1 MAQVAVPV
9 ALAAASGMAGIQGA
23 KAEARG
29 LGAQATQ
36 TRMQARSE
44 ALKYKQQGVAV
55 LDNMLRTMATQRAAA
70 GAGSVDAFTGSAA
83 AMRLAAMKGGAG
95 EYYSTREG
103 QTIVTRQGEL
113 QAIEYERQARAVIGA
128 ARNQAILGMVQA
140 GAMGAMMGGAP
151 TPDPTGL
158 GPTIDASTQFGLRAP
173 ATYNPLSFSST
184 YNPLTQTDSQQFMS
198 LLGR

>member
-9 ALAAASGMAGIQGA
+9 GVAALSGMAGISGA

-70 GAGSVDAFTGSAA
+70 GAGNIDAFSGSAA
-83 AMRLAAMKGGAG
+83 AMRIAAQKGGAS

-103 QTIVTRQGEL
+103 QVIVTRQGEL
-113 QAIEYERQARAVIGA
+113 QALEYERQARAVVKA
-128 ARNQAILGMVQA
+128 ARNAAVMGMVKA
-140 GAMGAMMGGAP
+140 GVGGMDIGGAP
-151 TPDPTGL
+151 ADPTGGL
-158 GPTIDASTQFGLRAP
+158 GLSAP
-173 ATYNPLSFSST
+173 ATYQPLAMSST
-184 YNPLTQTDSQQFMS
+184 YNPLMQSPSQQFMS
-198 LLGR
+198 LVGN

>member
-1 MAQVAVPV
+1 MAHVAVPV
-9 ALAAASGMAGIQGA
+9 ALAAASGAAGIQGA

-70 GAGSVDAFTGSAA
+70 GAGSVDAFTGSAGF
-83 AMRLAAMKGGAG
+83 MRTMAQKGGAG
-95 EYYSTREG
+95 EYYTTREG

-113 QAIEYERQARAVIGA
+113 QAIEYERQARAVVSA

-151 TPDPTGL
+151 TPTGG
-158 GPTIDASTQFGLRAP
+158 GPTINASTQFGLRAP
-173 ATYNPLSFSST
+173 ATYQPLAFSST
-184 YNPLTQTDSQQFMS
+184 YSPLTQTGPQQFMS
-198 LLGR
+198 LLGG

>member
-1 MAQVAVPV
+1 MAQIAIPV
-9 ALAAASGMAGIQGA
+9 GIAALSGAAGMQGA

-36 TRMQARSE
+36 TRMKARSE

-70 GAGSVDAFTGSAA
+70 GAGSVDAFTGSAGF
-83 AMRLAAMKGGAG
+83 MRTMAQKGGAV
-95 EYYSTREG
+95 EYFTTREG
-103 QTIVTRQGEL
+103 QTIVTRQGEA
-113 QAIEYERQARAVIGA
+113 QATEYERQARAVMSA

-151 TPDPTGL
+151 TSSGGG
-158 GPTIDASTQFGLRAP
+158 GPLKPQAIGLRAP
-173 ATYNPLSFSST
+173 ATYQPLAASST
-184 YNPLTQTDSQQFMS
+184 YNPLTQTTSQQFMS
-198 LLGR
+198 LLGG

>member
-9 ALAAASGMAGIQGA
+9 GIAAISGAAGISGA

-70 GAGSVDAFTGSAA
+70 GAGNIDAYSGSAA
-83 AMRLAAMKGGAG
+83 FVRVMTQKAGAG
-95 EYYSTREG
+95 EYYTTREG

-113 QAIEYERQARAVIGA
+113 QAMEYERQASAVIKA
-128 ARNQAILGMVQA
+128 ARNQAIVGMLQA
-140 GAMGAMMGGAP
+140 GATGAMMGGAP
-151 TPDPTGL
+151 SPTGGL
-158 GPTIDASTQFGLRAP
+158 GLSAP
-173 ATYNPLSFSST
+173 ATYQPLAASAS
-184 YNPLTQTDSQQFMS
+184 YNPLQQTSSQQFMS
-198 LLGR
+198 LL

>member
-70 GAGSVDAFTGSAA
+70 GAGSIDAFEGNPAT
-83 AMRLAAMKGGAG
+83 MRMKAMKGGAI
-95 EYYSTREG
+95 EYFNTREG

-113 QAIEYERQARAVIGA
+113 QAIEYERQAKAVISA

-151 TPDPTGL
+151 TPSGV

-173 ATYNPLSFSST
+173 ATYQPLAASST
-184 YNPLTQTDSQQFMS
+184 YNPLTQTTSQQFMS
-198 LLGR
+198 LLGN

>member
-1 MAQVAVPV
+1 MAQVALPV
-9 ALAAASGMAGIQGA
+9 GVAALSGMAGISGA

-70 GAGSVDAFTGSAA
+70 GAGSVDAFSGSAA
-83 AMRLAAMKGGAG
+83 FMRVMTQKAGAG
-95 EYYSTREG
+95 EYYTTREG

-113 QAIEYERQARAVIGA
+113 QALEYERQARAVVKA
-128 ARNQAILGMVQA
+128 ARNQAIVGMLKA
-140 GAMGAMMGGAP
+140 GAGGMNIGGAP
-151 TPDPTGL
+151 ADPTGGL
-158 GPTIDASTQFGLRAP
+158 GLSAP
-173 ATYNPLSFSST
+173 ATYQPLAMSTT
-184 YNPLTQTDSQQFMS
+184 YNPLQQTSSQQFMS
-198 LLGR
+198 LLGN

>member
-9 ALAAASGMAGIQGA
+9 AIAAASGMAGIQGA

-70 GAGSVDAFTGSAA
+70 GAGSIDAFSGSPM
-83 AMRLAAMKGGAG
+83 AMRMQAMKGGAI
-95 EYYSTREG
+95 EYFTTREG

-113 QAIEYERQARAVIGA
+113 QAIEYERQAKAVVSA

-158 GPTIDASTQFGLRAP
+158 GPLKPQAIGLRAP
-173 ATYNPLSFSST
+173 ATYQPLAASST
-184 YNPLTQTDSQQFMS
+184 YNPLTQTTSQQFMS
-198 LLGR
+198 LLGG

>member
-9 ALAAASGMAGIQGA
+9 GIAAISGAAGISGA

-70 GAGSVDAFTGSAA
+70 GAGNIDAYSGSAA
-83 AMRLAAMKGGAG
+83 FVRVMTQKAGAG
-95 EYYSTREG
+95 EYYTTREG

-113 QAIEYERQARAVIGA
+113 QAMEYERQASAVIKA
-128 ARNQAILGMVQA
+128 ARNQAIVGMLQA
-140 GAMGAMMGGAP
+140 GATGAMMGGAP
-151 TPDPTGL
+151 TGGMTPTTFQQAASAQVQGFGGIYDPL
-158 GPTIDASTQFGLRAP
+158 AP
-173 ATYNPLSFSST
+173 
-184 YNPLTQTDSQQFMS
+184 
-198 LLGR
+198 GRF

>member
-1 MAQVAVPV
+1 MAHIAVPV
-9 ALAAASGMAGIQGA
+9 GIAALSGMAGIQGA

-55 LDNMLRTMATQRAAA
+55 LDNMLRTIATQRAAA
-70 GAGSVDAFTGSAA
+70 GAGSIDAFEGNPAT
-83 AMRLAAMKGGAG
+83 MRMKAMKGGAI
-95 EYYSTREG
+95 EYFTTREG

-113 QAIEYERQARAVIGA
+113 QAMEYERQSSAVMKA
-128 ARNQAILGMVQA
+128 ARNQAIVGMLQA
-140 GAMGAMMGGAP
+140 GATGAMLGGAP
-151 TPDPTGL
+151 TPTGG

-173 ATYNPLSFSST
+173 ATYQSLAASST
-184 YNPLTQTDSQQFMS
+184 YNPLTQTTSQQFMS
-198 LLGR
+198 LLGG

>member
-1 MAQVAVPV
+1 
-9 ALAAASGMAGIQGA
+9 MAGIQGA

-113 QAIEYERQARAVIGA
+113 QALEYERQAKAVISA

-151 TPDPTGL
+151 TPTPTGV
-158 GPTIDASTQFGLRAP
+158 GPLQPQAIGLRA
-173 ATYNPLSFSST
+173 ASTYQPLAASST
-184 YNPLTQTDSQQFMS
+184 YNPLMQTESQQFMS
-198 LLGR
+198 LLGK

>member
-9 ALAAASGMAGIQGA
+9 AIAAASGMAGIQGA

-70 GAGSVDAFTGSAA
+70 GAGSVDAFTGSAGF
-83 AMRLAAMKGGAG
+83 MRTMAQKGGAV
-95 EYYSTREG
+95 EYYTTREG

-113 QAIEYERQARAVIGA
+113 QAIEYERQARAVVSA

-151 TPDPTGL
+151 TPSGV
-158 GPTIDASTQFGLRAP
+158 GPTIDAGTQFGLRAP
-173 ATYNPLSFSST
+173 ATYQPLAASPT
-184 YNPLTQTDSQQFMS
+184 YNPLTQNTRQQFMS
-198 LLGR
+198 LL